1 MKKILVTFGTRPEA
15 IKMAPLVIELKK
27 SECLD
32 VKVCVS
38 GQHKE
43 MLQQVL
49 DIFNIEPDYDLEIM
63 KKNQDLFD
71 ITSNILLDFRDV
83 LYDYKPDIV
92 LVHGDTTTA
101 FSAALA
107 SFYEEIPIGHIE
119 AGLRTYNIKSPFPEE
134 FNRQGIGLIA
144 DYHFSPTESAAK
156 YLIEEKKEKGSIVVT
171 GNTGIDAL
179 KYTVRETYSH
189 PELDWA
195 KGSRLILVTA
205 HRRENRGRPL
215 ENICRAVLQLV
226 NTFEDVKVIYPVHLS
241 PAVRKTVN
249 SLLADHPS
257 IHLIDPLDVVDFHNF
272 IAASFFVMSDSGG
285 IQEEAPSLGKPV
297 LVLRDTTERPEG
309 IKAGTLKLVGTDTK
323 DIVKEGT
330 ILLTNKEQYESM
342 SKANNPYGDG
352 YASARIVQY
361 LKEKL

>member
-15 IKMAPLVIELKK
+15 IKMAPLVLELKK
-27 SECLD
+27 SDRFD

-49 DIFNIEPDYDLEIM
+49 DIFNIKPDYDLEIM

-71 ITSNILLDFRDV
+71 ITSNILLGFRDV
-83 LYDYKPDIV
+83 LHDYEPDIV

-144 DYHFSPTESAAK
+144 DYHFSPTEGAAK
-156 YLIEEKKEKGSIVVT
+156 YLVEEKKKENSIVVT

-205 HRRENRGRPL
+205 HRRENRGQPL
-215 ENICRAVLQLV
+215 KNICYALLELV
-226 NTFEDVKVIYPVHLS
+226 NTYEDLKVIYPVHLS
-241 PAVRKTVN
+241 PTVRETVN
-249 SLLADHPS
+249 CLLGDHPS

-272 IAASFFVMSDSGG
+272 IDASFFVMSDSGG

-309 IKAGTLKLVGTDTK
+309 IKAGTLKLVGTDT
-323 DIVKEGT
+323 DNIVKEGS
-330 ILLTNKEQYESM
+330 ILLTDKEQYEVM
-342 SKANNPYGDG
+342 SEASNPYGDG
-352 YASARIVQY
+352 HASEIIVQY
-361 LKEKL
+361 LEENL